1 MKQTKPQK
9 TTTTIRLGADTISF
23 LYRYKKLTRLPFGE
37 IIDMAIIEYQA
48 NHEENITNLVKAKK
62 RVTKLLESIR
72 KQT

>member
-23 LYRYKKLTRLPFGE
+23 LHRYKKLTRLPFGE